1 MSTVSEA
8 LDWATEQLSESDD
21 ARLDSQVLL
30 AYTLNVSRTWL
41 FTWPDKALDGA
52 TLTAFNALIEER
64 KSGTPIAYITGYRD
78 FWSLRLKVTPDTL
91 IPRADTELLV
101 ETALTLKNVEKP
113 CDVIDLGTGTGAIA
127 LSLANECPSWRIT
140 ATDINPKTLAVA
152 KENAQTLE
160 LAVSFKE
167 SAWFDAINDRYDL
180 VISNP
185 PYIESDDPH
194 LQQGDLRFEPAGA
207 LASGQDGLDDIRR
220 LVQQALKHLKKD
232 GYLLLEHGYQQAEAV
247 RSLMTEAGYIEIE
260 THQDIEDRDRVTL
273 GKIPT

>member
-30 AYTLNVSRTWL
+30 AYALNVSRTWL

-152 KENAQTLE
+152 KENATTLE

-247 RSLMTEAGYIEIE
+247 RSLMAKAGYIDIE
-260 THQDIEDRDRVTL
+260 THQDIEDRDRITL

>member
-41 FTWPDKALDGA
+41 FTWPDKALDGV

-64 KSGTPIAYITGYRD
+64 KNGTPIAYITGYRD

-167 SAWFDAINDRYDL
+167 SAWFDAINDRFDL
-180 VISNP
+180 IISNP

-207 LASGQDGLDDIRR
+207 LASGKDGLDDIRL
-220 LVQQALKHLKKD
+220 LVKQALKHLKKD
-232 GYLLLEHGYQQAEAV
+232 GYLLLEHGFQQADAV
-247 RSLMTEAGYIEIE
+247 RNLMTKAGYTDIE
-260 THQDIEDRDRVTL
+260 THQDIEDRDRITL

>member
-41 FTWPDKALDGA
+41 FTWPDKALDSA

-140 ATDINPKTLAVA
+140 ATDINPETLAVA

-185 PYIESDDPH
+185 PYIESNDPH

-207 LASGQDGLDDIRR
+207 LASGQDGLDDIRL

-247 RSLMTEAGYIEIE
+247 RSLMAKAGYTDIE

-273 GKIPT
+273 GKRPT

>member
-8 LDWATEQLSESDD
+8 LDWATEQLRESDD

-30 AYTLNVSRTWL
+30 AYALNVSRIWL

-52 TLTAFNALIEER
+52 TLTAFNALIEDR

-140 ATDINPKTLAVA
+140 ATDINPETLAVA
-152 KENAQTLE
+152 KENAQNLE
-160 LAVSFKE
+160 LTVSFKE
-167 SAWFDAINDRYDL
+167 SAWFDAINDRFDL

-207 LASGQDGLDDIRR
+207 LASGQDGLDDIRL
-220 LVQQALKHLKKD
+220 LVKQALKHLKKD

-247 RSLMTEAGYIEIE
+247 RSLMAEAGYIDIE

>member
-1 MSTVSEA
+1 MSTVSET

-30 AYTLNVSRTWL
+30 AYALNVSRTWL

-52 TLTAFNALIEER
+52 TLTAFNTLIEER

-152 KENAQTLE
+152 KENATTLE

-194 LQQGDLRFEPAGA
+194 LQQGDLRFEPADA
-207 LASGQDGLDDIRR
+207 LASGKDGLDDIRR

-232 GYLLLEHGYQQAEAV
+232 GYLLLEHGYQQAEV
-247 RSLMTEAGYIEIE
+247 VCSLMAKAGYIDIE

>member
-30 AYTLNVSRTWL
+30 AYALNVSRTWL

-152 KENAQTLE
+152 KENATTLE

-194 LQQGDLRFEPAGA
+194 LQQGDLRFEPADA
-207 LASGQDGLDDIRR
+207 LSSGKDGLDDIRR

-247 RSLMTEAGYIEIE
+247 RSLMAKAGYIDIE

>member
-8 LDWATEQLSESDD
+8 LDWATEQLRESDD

-30 AYTLNVSRTWL
+30 AYALNVSRTWL

-52 TLTAFNALIEER
+52 TLTAFSALIDER

-140 ATDINPKTLAVA
+140 ATDINPETLAVA
-152 KENAQTLE
+152 KENAQNLE
-160 LAVSFKE
+160 LTVSFKE
-167 SAWFDAINDRYDL
+167 SAWFDAISDRFDL
-180 VISNP
+180 IIINP

-207 LASGQDGLDDIRR
+207 LASGKDGLDDIRL
-220 LVQQALKHLKKD
+220 LVKQALKHLKKD
-232 GYLLLEHGYQQAEAV
+232 GYLLLEHGYQQADAV
-247 RSLMTEAGYIEIE
+247 RNLMTKAGYTDIE

>member
-30 AYTLNVSRTWL
+30 AYALNVSRTWL

-152 KENAQTLE
+152 KENATTLE

-167 SAWFDAINDRYDL
+167 SAWFDAINDRYDI

-194 LQQGDLRFEPAGA
+194 LQQGDLRFEPADA
-207 LASGQDGLDDIRR
+207 LASGKDGLDDIRR

-247 RSLMTEAGYIEIE
+247 RSLMAKAGYIDIE
-260 THQDIEDRDRVTL
+260 THQDIEDRDRVSL
-273 GKIPT
+273 GKIPN

>member
-247 RSLMTEAGYIEIE
+247 RRLMTETGYIEIE

>member
-8 LDWATEQLSESDD
+8 LDWATEQLRESDD

-30 AYTLNVSRTWL
+30 AYALNVSRTWL

-101 ETALTLKNVEKP
+101 ETALSLKNVEKP

-152 KENAQTLE
+152 KENAQNLE
-160 LAVSFKE
+160 LTVSFKE
-167 SAWFDAINDRYDL
+167 SAWFDAISDRFDL
-180 VISNP
+180 IISNP

-194 LQQGDLRFEPAGA
+194 LQQDDLRFEPAGA
-207 LASGQDGLDDIRR
+207 LASGKDGLHDIRL

-247 RSLMTEAGYIEIE
+247 RSLMAKASYIDIE

>member
-21 ARLDSQVLL
+21 ARLDSQILL
-30 AYTLNVSRTWL
+30 AYALNVSRTWL

-140 ATDINPKTLAVA
+140 ATDINPETLAVA

-194 LQQGDLRFEPAGA
+194 LLQGDLRFEPADA
-207 LASGQDGLDDIRR
+207 LASGQDGLDDIRL

-247 RSLMTEAGYIEIE
+247 RSLMVKAGYTEIE

>member
-30 AYTLNVSRTWL
+30 AYALNVSRTWL

-152 KENAQTLE
+152 KENATTLE

-247 RSLMTEAGYIEIE
+247 RCLMAKAGYIDIE

>member
-30 AYTLNVSRTWL
+30 AYALNVSRTWL

-101 ETALTLKNVEKP
+101 ETALTLKNVEKS

-127 LSLANECPSWRIT
+127 LSLANECPSWHIT

-152 KENAQTLE
+152 KENATTLE
-160 LAVSFKE
+160 LAVRFKE

-185 PYIESDDPH
+185 PYIELDDPH
-194 LQQGDLRFEPAGA
+194 LQQGDLRFEPADA
-207 LASGQDGLDDIRR
+207 LASGKDGLDDIRR

-247 RSLMTEAGYIEIE
+247 RSLMAKAGYIGIE

>member
-30 AYTLNVSRTWL
+30 AYALNVSRTWL

-101 ETALTLKNVEKP
+101 ETALTLKNVEKS

-127 LSLANECPSWRIT
+127 LSLANECPSWHIT

-152 KENAQTLE
+152 KENATTLE
-160 LAVSFKE
+160 LAVRFKE

-185 PYIESDDPH
+185 PYIELDDPH
-194 LQQGDLRFEPAGA
+194 LQQGDLRFEPADA
-207 LASGQDGLDDIRR
+207 LASGKDGLDDIRR

-247 RSLMTEAGYIEIE
+247 RSLMAKAGYIDIE

>member
-30 AYTLNVSRTWL
+30 AYALNVSRTWL

-52 TLTAFNALIEER
+52 ILTAFNALIEER

-101 ETALTLKNVEKP
+101 ETALTLKNVEKS

-140 ATDINPKTLAVA
+140 ATDINPETLAVA

-160 LAVSFKE
+160 LSVSFKE
-167 SAWFDAINDRYDL
+167 SAWFDAINDCYDL

-185 PYIESDDPH
+185 PYIESNDPH

-207 LASGQDGLDDIRR
+207 LASGQDGLDDIRL

-247 RSLMTEAGYIEIE
+247 RSLMAKAGYIDIE
-260 THQDIEDRDRVTL
+260 THQDIEDRNRVTL

>member
-8 LDWATEQLSESDD
+8 LDWATEKLSESDD
-21 ARLDSQVLL
+21 ARLDSQILL
-30 AYTLNVSRTWL
+30 AYALNVSRTWL

-140 ATDINPKTLAVA
+140 ATDINPETLAVA

-194 LQQGDLRFEPAGA
+194 LLQGDLRFEPADA
-207 LASGQDGLDDIRR
+207 LASGQDGLDDIRL

-247 RSLMTEAGYIEIE
+247 RSLMAKAGYIDIE

>member
-30 AYTLNVSRTWL
+30 AYALNVSRTWL

-64 KSGTPIAYITGYRD
+64 KSGTPIAFITGYRD

-101 ETALTLKNVEKP
+101 ETALSLKNVEKP

-152 KENAQTLE
+152 KENATMLE

-167 SAWFDAINDRYDL
+167 SAWFDAINDRYD
-180 VISNP
+180 
-185 PYIESDDPH
+185 
-194 LQQGDLRFEPAGA
+194 
-207 LASGQDGLDDIRR
+207 
-220 LVQQALKHLKKD
+220 
-232 GYLLLEHGYQQAEAV
+232 
-247 RSLMTEAGYIEIE
+247 
-260 THQDIEDRDRVTL
+260 
-273 GKIPT
+273 

>member
-30 AYTLNVSRTWL
+30 AYALNVSRTWL

-152 KENAQTLE
+152 KENATTLE

-194 LQQGDLRFEPAGA
+194 LQQGDLRFEPTGA

-247 RSLMTEAGYIEIE
+247 HSLMAKAGYIDIE
-260 THQDIEDRDRVTL
+260 THQDIEGRDRDTL

>member
-21 ARLDSQVLL
+21 ARLDSQILL
-30 AYTLNVSRTWL
+30 AYALNVSRTWL

-52 TLTAFNALIEER
+52 TLTAFNALIEKR

-101 ETALTLKNVEKP
+101 ETALTLKNVEKS

-140 ATDINPKTLAVA
+140 ATDINPETLAVA

-247 RSLMTEAGYIEIE
+247 RSLMAKAGYIDIE

>member
-8 LDWATEQLSESDD
+8 LDWATKQLSESDD

-30 AYTLNVSRTWL
+30 AYALNVSRTWL

-152 KENAQTLE
+152 KENATTLE

-167 SAWFDAINDRYDL
+167 SAWFDAINDRYDI

-247 RSLMTEAGYIEIE
+247 RSLMKEAGYIEIE

>member
-30 AYTLNVSRTWL
+30 AYALNVSRTWL

-152 KENAQTLE
+152 KENATTLE
-160 LAVSFKE
+160 LAVSFKD

-194 LQQGDLRFEPAGA
+194 LQQGDLRYEPAGA
-207 LASGQDGLDDIRR
+207 LASGRDGLDDIRL

-247 RSLMTEAGYIEIE
+247 RSLMAKAGYIDIE

>member
-30 AYTLNVSRTWL
+30 AYALNVSRTWL

-152 KENAQTLE
+152 KENATTLE

-207 LASGQDGLDDIRR
+207 LASGQDGLDDIRL

-232 GYLLLEHGYQQAEAV
+232 GYLLLEHGYQQAESV
-247 RSLMTEAGYIEIE
+247 RTLMADAGYIDIE

>member
-8 LDWATEQLSESDD
+8 LDWATKQLSESDD

-30 AYTLNVSRTWL
+30 AYALNVSRTWL

-52 TLTAFNALIEER
+52 TLTALNALIEER

-140 ATDINPKTLAVA
+140 ATDINPETLAVA

-160 LAVSFKE
+160 LSVSFKE

-207 LASGQDGLDDIRR
+207 LASGKDGLDDIRL

-247 RSLMTEAGYIEIE
+247 RSLMAKAGYTDIE

>member
-8 LDWATEQLSESDD
+8 LDWATEKLSESDD
-21 ARLDSQVLL
+21 ARLDSQILL
-30 AYTLNVSRTWL
+30 AYALNVSRTWL

-140 ATDINPKTLAVA
+140 ATDINPETLAVA

-194 LQQGDLRFEPAGA
+194 LQQGDLRFAPAGA
-207 LASGQDGLDDIRR
+207 LASGQDGLDDIRL

-247 RSLMTEAGYIEIE
+247 RSLMVKAGYTEIE

>member
-1 MSTVSEA
+1 MSTVSET

-30 AYTLNVSRTWL
+30 AYALNVSRTWL

-152 KENAQTLE
+152 KENATTLE

-167 SAWFDAINDRYDL
+167 SAWFDAINDRYDI

-247 RSLMTEAGYIEIE
+247 RSLMAKAGYIDIE

>member
-30 AYTLNVSRTWL
+30 AYALNVSRTWL

-167 SAWFDAINDRYDL
+167 SVWFDAINDRYDL

-247 RSLMTEAGYIEIE
+247 HSLMAKAGYIDIE
-260 THQDIEDRDRVTL
+260 THQDIEGRDRVTL

>member
-30 AYTLNVSRTWL
+30 AYALNVSRTWL

-152 KENAQTLE
+152 KENATTLE

-247 RSLMTEAGYIEIE
+247 RSLMAKAGYIDIE

>member
-21 ARLDSQVLL
+21 ARLDSQILL
-30 AYTLNVSRTWL
+30 AYALNVSRTWL

-101 ETALTLKNVEKP
+101 ETALTLKNVEKS

-140 ATDINPKTLAVA
+140 ATDINPETLAVA

-185 PYIESDDPH
+185 PYIESNDPH

-247 RSLMTEAGYIEIE
+247 RSLMAKAGYIDIE

>member
-21 ARLDSQVLL
+21 ARLDSQILL
-30 AYTLNVSRTWL
+30 AYALNVSRTWL

-101 ETALTLKNVEKP
+101 ETALTLKNVEKS

-127 LSLANECPSWRIT
+127 LSLANECPSWHIT

-152 KENAQTLE
+152 KENATTLE
-160 LAVSFKE
+160 LAVRFKE

-185 PYIESDDPH
+185 PYIESNDPH

-207 LASGQDGLDDIRR
+207 LASGQDGLDDIRL

-247 RSLMTEAGYIEIE
+247 RSLMAKAGYIDIE

>member
-30 AYTLNVSRTWL
+30 AYALNVSRTWL

-152 KENAQTLE
+152 KENATTLE

-247 RSLMTEAGYIEIE
+247 HSLMAKAGYIDIE
-260 THQDIEDRDRVTL
+260 THQDIEGRDRVTL

>member
-8 LDWATEQLSESDD
+8 LDWATEQLSASDE

-30 AYTLNVSRTWL
+30 TYALNVSRTWL
-41 FTWPDKALDGA
+41 FTWPDKTLDGA

-78 FWSLRLKVTPDTL
+78 FWSLRLKITPDTL

-140 ATDINPKTLAVA
+140 ATDINPKTLSVA
-152 KENAQTLE
+152 KENAKALD
-160 LAVSFKE
+160 LNVSFKA
-167 SAWFDAINDRYDL
+167 SAWFDDIKERFDL

-207 LASGQDGLDDIRR
+207 LASGDDGLDDIRL
-220 LVQQALKHLKKD
+220 LVQQALKHLNKD

-247 RSLMTEAGYIEIE
+247 RTLMADAGYIDIE

>member
-8 LDWATEQLSESDD
+8 LDWATEKLSESDD
-21 ARLDSQVLL
+21 ARLDSQILL
-30 AYTLNVSRTWL
+30 AYALNVSRTWL

-140 ATDINPKTLAVA
+140 ATDINPETLAVA

-194 LQQGDLRFEPAGA
+194 LLQGDLRFEPADA
-207 LASGQDGLDDIRR
+207 LASGQDGLDDIRL

-247 RSLMTEAGYIEIE
+247 RGLMAKAGYTDIE

>member
-30 AYTLNVSRTWL
+30 AYALNVSRTWL

-127 LSLANECPSWRIT
+127 LSLANECPSWHIT

-152 KENAQTLE
+152 KENATTLE

-194 LQQGDLRFEPAGA
+194 LQQGDLRFEPADA
-207 LASGQDGLDDIRR
+207 LASGKDGLDDIRR
-220 LVQQALKHLKKD
+220 LIQQALKHLKKD

-247 RSLMTEAGYIEIE
+247 RSLMAKAGYIDIE

>member
-30 AYTLNVSRTWL
+30 TYALNVSRTWL

-140 ATDINPKTLAVA
+140 ATDINPETLAVA

-207 LASGQDGLDDIRR
+207 LASGQDGLDDIRL

-247 RSLMTEAGYIEIE
+247 RSLMAKAGYTDIE

>member
-30 AYTLNVSRTWL
+30 AYALNVSRTWL

-152 KENAQTLE
+152 KENATTLE

-167 SAWFDAINDRYDL
+167 SAWFDAINDRYDI

-247 RSLMTEAGYIEIE
+247 RSLMAKAGYIDIE
-260 THQDIEDRDRVTL
+260 THQDIEDRDRVSL

>member
-8 LDWATEQLSESDD
+8 LDWATEQLSASDE

-30 AYTLNVSRTWL
+30 AYALNVSRAWL

-140 ATDINPKTLAVA
+140 ATDINPKTLSVA
-152 KENAQTLE
+152 EENAKALD
-160 LAVSFKE
+160 LNVRFKA
-167 SAWFDAINDRYDL
+167 SAWFDDIKERFDL

-207 LASGQDGLDDIRR
+207 LVSGHDGLDDIRL
-220 LVQQALKHLKKD
+220 LVQQALKHLNKG

-247 RSLMTEAGYIEIE
+247 RTLMADAGYIDIE

>member
-30 AYTLNVSRTWL
+30 AYALNVSRTWL
-41 FTWPDKALDGA
+41 FTWPDKVLDGA

-91 IPRADTELLV
+91 TPRADTELLV

-152 KENAQTLE
+152 KENATTLE
-160 LAVSFKE
+160 LALSFKE

-207 LASGQDGLDDIRR
+207 LTSGQDGLDDIRR

-247 RSLMTEAGYIEIE
+247 RSLMAKAGYIDIE

>member
-30 AYTLNVSRTWL
+30 AYALNVSRTWL

-152 KENAQTLE
+152 KENATTLE

-167 SAWFDAINDRYDL
+167 SAWFDAINDRYDI

-247 RSLMTEAGYIEIE
+247 RSLMAKAGYIDIE